1 MEAINP
7 KEWEEIAKQIISN
20 TNKEKAI
27 KKKKALKIKEACN
40 LVLDELLGLSDE
52 EFKEKLNEHR
62 GNSDEDIEQL
72 DDFELLLLQAYSLL
86 SVSFNE
92 LQSWGE
98 DAQKS
103 WEEDR
108 LEWIK
113 KYLKLRGL

>member
-7 KEWEEIAKQIISN
+7 KEWEEIAKQIISD

-27 KKKKALKIKEACN
+27 KKKKALKLKEACN

-52 EFKEKLNEHR
+52 EFKEKLDDHR
-62 GNSDEDIEQL
+62 NKSNKDIEQL
-72 DDFELLLLQAYSLL
+72 DDFELLPLQAYSLL
-86 SVSFNE
+86 NVSFNG
-92 LQSWGE
+92 LQAWDE

-108 LEWIK
+108 VEWIK

>member
-7 KEWEEIAKQIISN
+7 KEWEELAKHIISN
-20 TNKEKAI
+20 ISKEKAI
-27 KKKKALKIKEACN
+27 KKKKALKLKEACN

-62 GNSDEDIEQL
+62 SKPNEDIEQL
-72 DDFELLLLQAYSLL
+72 DDFELLPLQAYSLL
-86 SVSFNE
+86 SVSFSD

-108 LEWIK
+108 VEWIK